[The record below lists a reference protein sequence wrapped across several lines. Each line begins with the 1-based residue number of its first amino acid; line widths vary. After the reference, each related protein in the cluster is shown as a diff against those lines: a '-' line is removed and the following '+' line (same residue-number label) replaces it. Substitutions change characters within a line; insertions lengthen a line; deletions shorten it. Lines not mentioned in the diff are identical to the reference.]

1 MRWYWPIGSC
11 CAPPNPRKERK
22 KTGSIRLDEMICDS
36 SMIYWI
42 VIQGRLHK
50 KGLRSQRI
58 IENGEEELELDR
70 GES

>member
-1 MRWYWPIGSC
+1 
-11 CAPPNPRKERK
+11 
-22 KTGSIRLDEMICDS
+22 MICDS